1 MRPILKMVFT
11 LFRVGNKTMKIH
23 VSCHDAYKCTLLLSM
38 TCGKEICVALPMI
51 TFGVCIDFS
60 HASRREHLI
69 SLLSWISSNKVSQ
82 DLSFLLFSIL
92 KSRLYRVREKERE
105 RENRWTIKRNIQAN
119 LRQFSGMFFQP
130 RKSRLNSYK
139 IKWNETFAFDSL
151 YVLCWMCF
159 GSSGAAL
166 RTCECV

>member
-11 LFRVGNKTMKIH
+11 LFRVGNKTMKIP
-23 VSCHDAYKCTLLLSM
+23 VSCHDEFKCTLLCYVGKRSVLHYRWLHSVNVSTFLTLLTVNILSHYWV
-38 TCGKEICVALPMI
+38 ESALI
-51 TFGVCIDFS
+51 K
-60 HASRREHLI
+60 
-69 SLLSWISSNKVSQ
+69 SLKIFRFYYS
-82 DLSFLLFSIL
+82 LFRKADYIVL
-92 KSRLYRVREKERE
+92 ERKRG

-119 LRQFSGMFFQP
+119 LQQFSGMFFQP

-159 GSSGAAL
+159 GSSGAAH